1 MRLYILQS
9 LCQEGVDGV
18 FTTIK
23 SEAVADA
30 IKFCQALRVPV
41 ISFRSGEDFSKQ
53 LGLTQHISMNDYAAG
68 YKAGQAFVYEANI
81 RYGYCVNWDLEN
93 DLTPRCQGFADAL
106 RDSGSAEY
114 VGTIAPAPH
123 DNIALFQQVLEANIT
138 QGGRSW
144 DGVGILLVSE
154 PFLPAALVTKENHR
168 SVVLGTMDG
177 NDIVHQALEDWL
189 LLISIDQ
196 QPYLQGYL
204 PVTLLSWIAHTRQ
217 ALLTHYLETGPM
229 LVQGSPSE
237 AESVCEATMFQV
249 CPAPFNKNQ
258 LDTVRPI
265 GLTIM
270 SIVILTALGCIG
282 WVYWYRRE
290 RIVRVSQP
298 IFLVTICIGAI
309 IMESAIIP
317 YSLDDGV
324 LEESGGCVGCEC
336 PKCDIACM
344 SAPWLMSVVRNIS
357 QFKNANKD
365 VHIPHLTN
373 SAYDSRALPSS
384 LHLFL
389 ARFGA

>member
-1 MRLYILQS
+1 M
-9 LCQEGVDGV
+9 

-23 SEAVADA
+23 SDVVADA
-30 IKFCQALRVPV
+30 IQFCQALRVPV

-68 YKAGQAFVYEANI
+68 YKAGQAFVNEANI

-93 DLTPRCQGFADAL
+93 DLTSRCQGFAHAL

-114 VGTIAPAPH
+114 VGTIAPVSH

-168 SVVLGTMDG
+168 SVVLGTMDE
-177 NDIVHQALEDWL
+177 NDIVHQALDDYL

-204 PVTLLSWIAHTRQ
+204 PVTLLSWIAHTKQ
-217 ALLTHYLETGPM
+217 ALLTHYLETGPL

-237 AESVCEATMFQV
+237 AESLCEATMFQV

-258 LDTVRPI
+258 LDSVRPI

-298 IFLVTICIGAI
+298 IFLVAICIGAI

-324 LEESGGCVGCEC
+324 LEKSGGCVGCEC
-336 PKCDIACM
+336 PSCDIACI

-357 QFKNANKD
+357 LKTPTRTCTFH
-365 VHIPHLTN
+365 V
-373 SAYDSRALPSS
+373 
-384 LHLFL
+384 
-389 ARFGA
+389 